1 MALANYAPA
10 VNRRATPQSEP
21 IPGRT
26 DQVRNS
32 AGGFVFQV
40 NDWDRLD
47 RFLILGAE
55 GGTYY
60 VGERDLVKS
69 NSDTI
74 VKLIKQDGSRV
85 VNRIVEISKAGR
97 APKNDPA
104 LFALALAFTH
114 GDVAAKE
121 AAVEALP
128 EVARI
133 GTHLFHFVHYA
144 DSLRGWG
151 RGLRNA
157 VGQWYSGQ
165 EADQLAYQVIKYQS
179 RDKWSHRDVLRKA
192 HPARESKEHEA
203 IYRWIVG
210 GTEALGKRTVER
222 RGQPARTY
230 SDVRKYLPDAIEAF
244 EQAKAATSA
253 KEIVKLIVDHNL
265 PRECIPTQFLNDVS
279 VWEALLHKM
288 PMTAMIRNLGKMSA
302 VGLLKPLSEASRTV
316 VARLGTQELLKMAR
330 VHPIQVLLAL
340 KTYEQG
346 HGEKGSLR
354 WEPVQPVVQALD
366 KAFYLAF
373 GNVVPTGKNILYALD
388 VSGSMSMGDIA
399 GAAGLTPRDGS
410 AALALVMAST
420 EQNYHIMGFSNR
432 FMRLGIQPG
441 MRLTDAVS
449 KISGL
454 PFEGTDCALPMVWAK
469 NTKAEV
475 DAFVVITDNE
485 TWAGSIH
492 PTQALRDYRNWSG
505 RDSKLI
511 VVGMTASG
519 FTIADP
525 NDRGSLDVVGF
536 DGNVPTLI
544 SNFIRGFDSEA
555 PVTERPAKRE
565 KPLSARRKA
574 KRATKRARK

>member
-10 VNRRATPQSEP
+10 VNRRATPQSQP

-26 DQVRNS
+26 DQVQNS

-60 VGERDLVKS
+60 VGERDLVKG
-69 NSDTI
+69 NTDHI
-74 VKLIKQDGSRV
+74 VKLIKQDGVRV
-85 VNRIVEISKAGR
+85 VSRLVEISQAGR

-104 LFALALAFTH
+104 LFVLALVFTH
-114 GDVAAKE
+114 GDEAAKS

-144 DSLRGWG
+144 DALRGWG

-157 VGQWYSGQ
+157 VGRWYSGQ

-192 HPARESKEHEA
+192 HPVRESKEHEA

-210 GTEALGKRTVER
+210 GEDALGKRSVER
-222 RGQPARTY
+222 KGQPTRTY
-230 SDVRKYLPDAIEAF
+230 SDVRRYLPEAIDAF
-244 EQAKAATSA
+244 EQAKKASTA
-253 KEIVKLIVDHNL
+253 KEIVKLIEKHNL
-265 PRECIPTQFLNDVS
+265 PRECIPTQFLNEVS
-279 VWEALLHKM
+279 VWEALLQKM
-288 PMTAMIRNLGKMSA
+288 PLTAMIRNLGKMTSI
-302 VGLLKPLSEASRTV
+302 GLVAPLSEAASAV
-316 VARLGTQELLKMAR
+316 VARLGTEDMLRKAR

-346 HGEKGSLR
+346 HGEKGSLS
-354 WEPVQPVVQALD
+354 WSPVPTVVQALD
-366 KAFYLAF
+366 KAFYAAF

-388 VSGSMSMGDIA
+388 VSGSMDGGTIA
-399 GAAGLTPRDGS
+399 GAAGITPRVGT
-410 AALALVMAST
+410 AALSLVMAST
-420 EQNYHIMGFSNR
+420 EQNYHIMGFSSR
-432 FMRLGIQPG
+432 FMPLGIRPG
-441 MRLTDAVS
+441 MSLSQACS

-454 PFEGTDCALPMVWAK
+454 PFEGTDCALPMIWAK
-469 NTKAEV
+469 QNKAQV
-475 DAFVVITDNE
+475 DGFVVMTDNE
-485 TWAGSIH
+485 TWAGSVH
-492 PTQALRDYRNWSG
+492 PTQALNDYRQWSG
-505 RDSKLI
+505 RDSKLV
-511 VVGMTASG
+511 VVGMTATS

-536 DGNVPTLI
+536 DGNVPTLV
-544 SNFIRGFDSEA
+544 SDFIRGFETDA
-555 PVTERPAKRE
+555 PAQAERPAKRS
-565 KPLSARRKA
+565 KPSHARRK
-574 KRATKRARK
+574 TKRADKRG